1 MTVSSILRVALPAA
15 LLLAITGC
23 APITQRSG
31 FQPVDDRPQDIRAG
45 TDTRSTV
52 LSRLGSPS
60 TTSAFPPVTW
70 YYISQVT
77 ERTAFQ
83 RPRVVERTV
92 TTIAFNAQDQ
102 VSEIHT
108 YGIEAGRIIDF
119 STRETPTRGRELTIL
134 EQLLGNVGRVNNLPN
149 DESQTAEGRRRR
161 DTGR

>member
-1 MTVSSILRVALPAA
+1 MTVSNILRAAAPAA
-15 LLLAITGC
+15 LLLALGAC
-23 APITQRSG
+23 VPITQRSG
-31 FQPVDDRPQDIRAG
+31 FQPVDDRPQDIVAG

-60 TTSAFPPVTW
+60 TTSAFPPITW
-70 YYISQVT
+70 FYLSQTT

-83 RPRVVERTV
+83 RPHVVDRTV
-92 TTIAFNAQDQ
+92 TTIAFNAQEQ
-102 VSEIHT
+102 VSEVHT

-149 DESQTAEGRRRR
+149 DESQTPEGRRRR